1 MFILLR
7 LIVVPM
13 TSKTKLTIFSVVGI
27 AALAA
32 FASVLMVDN
41 TTTLSTI
48 DEKIVEAT
56 HDKNAVPLHER
67 EHRSG
72 IAVMSSIE
80 IENPNL
86 NVLTFQKLIPG
97 QFDFIERS
105 INNGATYVSDSEL
118 KVYSE
123 QIKEP
128 NHRFMVEDGKSVKY
142 YRISITTP
150 PLSYENHYI
159 KVLEF
164 SEERNISFKPLDT
177 LSKTSIAEQLDRPY
191 RWIQVDEQTANS
203 LKSNIDKDGTFFSS
217 VNVRGPAEFQIQYLG
232 PLGEEFKNPE
242 FAKILT
248 DIQERKVM
256 EDHHE

>member
-1 MFILLR
+1 MKNITQKKKLSIFTVAG
-7 LIVVPM
+7 IVA
-13 TSKTKLTIFSVVGI
+13 I
-27 AALAA
+27 AALASG
-32 FASVLMVDN
+32 FMLDN
-41 TTTLSTI
+41 QIQSQTTENKVVSAAPY
-48 DEKIVEAT
+48 VEDAT
-56 HDKNAVPLHER
+56 PLHLQ

-177 LSKTSIAEQLDRPY
+177 LSKTSITEQLDKPY